1 MTTEPEVLDPSTVA
15 NDATAN
21 HSNNEPIPVTDPT
34 AVKENDTDLSPSE
47 LKDLQIARLMDELA
61 AMKKDKASSV
71 TLAEEAEAARRDWE
85 DLKSRTKTAKD
96 RYDQSLE
103 ALSKQVRGEVQTEID
118 AEEDADQETIPFTA
132 APEQTMAELD
142 AITIDGLD
150 WTAVEQSALSALVS
164 TGKPAKVKPVEIMGL
179 DYVLVD
185 VQKRVAI
192 FHQVMDGETFTQT
205 HGLDGAERPD
215 ERSEGLQRL
224 GSVAGVP
231 VRVGR
236 KTLWLG
242 ANPLCVVIP
251 PSAAISATTSDDGP
265 NPVGNRIVAHL
276 KSSGVE
282 QITVDALAKL
292 LGVERDIVQRTAS
305 EDGRLVYE
313 IDGELVLLA

>member
-1 MTTEPEVLDPSTVA
+1 MTTEPDTLSPESVA
-15 NDATAN
+15 ADEAATRSETPNSSPDLTAP
-21 HSNNEPIPVTDPT
+21 PI
-34 AVKENDTDLSPSE
+34 DLSPSE
-47 LKDLQIARLMDELA
+47 LKDLEIARLKDELA

-71 TLAEEAEAARRDWE
+71 SLAEEAESARRDWE

-118 AEEDADQETIPFTA
+118 AEADADQETIPFTSGVGPTVDEA
-132 APEQTMAELD
+132 ANLD
-142 AITIDGLD
+142 AITVDGLD

-164 TGKPAKVKPVEIMGL
+164 TVKAAKVKPVEIMGL

-224 GSVAGVP
+224 GPVAGVP
-231 VRVGR
+231 VKVGR

-242 ANPLCVVIP
+242 AKPLCVVIP
-251 PSAAISATTSDDGP
+251 PSAAISTTTSDDGP
-265 NPVGNRIVAHL
+265 NPVGNRMVSHL

-305 EDGRLVYE
+305 EDGRLIYSTA
-313 IDGELVLLA
+313 DELVSLA

>member
-1 MTTEPEVLDPSTVA
+1 MTTEPDTLSPESVA
-15 NDATAN
+15 ADEAATRSETPNSSPDLTAP
-21 HSNNEPIPVTDPT
+21 PI
-34 AVKENDTDLSPSE
+34 DLSPSE
-47 LKDLQIARLMDELA
+47 LKDLEIARLKDELA

-71 TLAEEAEAARRDWE
+71 SLAEEAESARRDWE

-118 AEEDADQETIPFTA
+118 AEDDADQETIPFTSGVGPTVDEA
-132 APEQTMAELD
+132 ANLD
-142 AITIDGLD
+142 AITVDGLD

-164 TGKPAKVKPVEIMGL
+164 TGKAAKVKPVEIMGL

-224 GSVAGVP
+224 GPVAGVP
-231 VRVGR
+231 VKVGR

-251 PSAAISATTSDDGP
+251 PSAAISTTTSDDGP
-265 NPVGNRIVAHL
+265 NPVGNRMVSHL

-305 EDGRLVYE
+305 EDGRLIYSTA
-313 IDGELVLLA
+313 DELVSLA